1 MPRFG
6 QASPLPEDRAA
17 PVAMPIPPITGL
29 VAEFYARVAALAAR
43 RFDGD
48 IDRGVI
54 YGMLWGVAL
63 SRPAREGAIS
73 IHSAAFALGRPFE
86 TVRRHVAALV
96 AAGLCQRTRHGIAI
110 APGPRADPVVDRSL
124 SQLNNIFVAFMAGGV
139 ASGAFPAPARHPA
152 GVARRPFRRDD
163 GARLAIDL
171 MLAIV
176 DCHRPFVPD
185 VVDLAI
191 VAAVMEANARGW
203 AGAADGAGPRAAD
216 GGPAAFDGA
225 HAVRVATVARALGIG
240 HATARRRA
248 AGLAGPGGPLLRLRQ
263 GMVISPAWLA
273 MIGSAAAGEGRHATL
288 TLLLTRVA
296 AAGFP
301 FDAPASAYAA
311 LPAPRLAP
319 VPGAAPVN
327 IPEPASG

>member
-17 PVAMPIPPITGL
+17 LTAMPLPSVTCL
-29 VAEFYARVAALAAR
+29 VADFYVRVASLAAR
-43 RFDGD
+43 RFGGD

-63 SRPAREGAIS
+63 SRSGGDAAIS

-86 TVRRHVAALV
+86 TVRRHIAALV
-96 AAGLCQRTRHGIAI
+96 ADGLCERKRHGIAI
-110 APGPRADPVVDRSL
+110 PPALWSDPIVDRSL
-124 SQLNNIFVAFMAGGV
+124 SQLNNALVAFMAGGL
-139 ASGAFPAPARHPA
+139 AAGSFPAPAATGA
-152 GVARRPFRRDD
+152 GPFRRDD

-171 MLAIV
+171 MLAII
-176 DCHRPFVPD
+176 DCHRAFVPD

-191 VAAVMEANARGW
+191 VAAVMDANARRWSVPG
-203 AGAADGAGPRAAD
+203 DVAGPRAAD
-216 GGPAAFDGA
+216 AGPATFDGA

-248 AGLAGPGGPLLRLRQ
+248 AGLAGPGGPLLRMRQ
-263 GMVISPAWLA
+263 GLVVSPAWLA
-273 MIGSAAAGEGRHATL
+273 LLASAAAGDGRHATL

-301 FDAPASAYAA
+301 FDAPLSACAA
-311 LPAPRLAP
+311 LPARHP
-319 VPGAAPVN
+319 APVN
-327 IPEPASG
+327 IPAPVSA